1 MASKKAVPTPPIPIK
16 DISCSVIYQNTLYT
30 YSSSGVLQSL
40 SLEAGAE
47 WKELSKGMPVT
58 GGVCVS
64 STPVKPR
71 EPGLFVVG
79 GKGPDGYR
87 GLQKFTYST
96 GQWELQGPVSED
108 VMNRLGHGAAYINS
122 TDAILVYAGNK
133 DGTIHAG
140 SQTFTIGA
148 SAPFEVRSFN
158 SDGVPPLANPM
169 LLPWSNNQAALVGG
183 EGNTKVILFSP
194 ETGGWKDSGAT
205 LAAPLSKDVSVM
217 RAAVVA
223 GTDGSKSLYT
233 FDTSQ
238 SPNLV
243 TRSTLIDAQGQP
255 KTNSPAL
262 STRAENEDQEW
273 RLIERQAE
281 QWPKYNSTFAPK
293 ATRTNFALAQDP
305 NGMIVLAGGTDGEP
319 IDIFNGR
326 ANTWMDTP
334 GVFST
339 DTLRTLDTD
348 SSSSSVSVA
357 SSTSASPTPSASPS
371 STSTS
376 TSVISSVTPSSS
388 SEPTLVPGAGVPA
401 NKPDS
406 YSSIPPVNTI
416 LGAVLG
422 TTAAVLIL
430 LGILYCLLRRKKK
443 RDELEAGNANRDS
456 GLTPLNEKSGVMYA
470 ADGLPRGPGN
480 GTFRGHQQQDS
491 QGSFSSMAILM
502 GKVNQQHKQAAVQRN
517 PSKESKRSSESSILN
532 SAFKKSISNPIPHPA
547 SPNPFAD
554 PAPPLPQAQ
563 MRDEKGGTVVFS
575 NDVGEPRPRPARPD
589 RPDGTRR
596 SSGWNRYWSGGS
608 TLNILGFG
616 SGASKRTTVA
626 SDSSSRYSAN
636 VQNRITQD
644 SATVPHL
651 AVGGSRLPEPTPEF
665 QRVNSASP
673 TISASPQLGP
683 GMKGRIER
691 PTSTGSDRSG
701 YSSGIPASV
710 HDNWDPTGADQPW
723 GSNRAPSS
731 AYNYN
736 SAYNSVYSTAL
747 APPSSSSSRPAL
759 PSGVST
765 QPQLAM
771 AANSSDMSW
780 LNLGEDKK
788 KNFY

>member
-1 MASKKAVPTPPIPIK
+1 MASKKAVPTPPTSIK
-16 DISCSVIYQNTLYT
+16 DISCSIIYENTLYT
-30 YSSSGVLQSL
+30 YSSTGVLQSL
-40 SLEAGAE
+40 ALEAGAE
-47 WKELSKGMPVT
+47 WKELAKGVAVT
-58 GGVCVS
+58 GGVCVG

-96 GQWELQGPVSED
+96 GQWETQSPPSED

-133 DGTIHAG
+133 DGTVHAG

-148 SAPFEVRSFN
+148 SAPFEVRSFD
-158 SDGVPPLANPM
+158 SAGVPSLANPM
-169 LLPWSNNQAALVGG
+169 LLPWSNNQAVLVGG
-183 EGNTKVILFSP
+183 EGNTKVMVFSP
-194 ETGGWKDSGAT
+194 EAGGWKDSGAT
-205 LAAPLSKDVSVM
+205 LAAALSKDVSVM
-217 RAAVVA
+217 RAAVVT
-223 GTDGSKSLYT
+223 GTDGSKCLYT

-238 SPNLV
+238 SPNVV
-243 TRSTLIDAQGQP
+243 TRTALIDAQGQP
-255 KTNSPAL
+255 QTNSPAL
-262 STRAENEDQEW
+262 STRAEKEDEDHEW
-273 RLIERQAE
+273 RLIERRAE
-281 QWPKYNSTFAPK
+281 QWPKYNSTYAPT

-326 ANTWMDTP
+326 TNTWMDTP
-334 GVFST
+334 DVFSN
-339 DTLRTLDTD
+339 DSVRALDSVST
-348 SSSSSVSVA
+348 SSSISVA
-357 SSTSASPTPSASPS
+357 SSTSATPTPSSTPS

-376 TSVISSVTPSSS
+376 VTSSVTPSSS
-388 SEPTLVPGAGVPA
+388 SETTITPGAGVSST
-401 NKPDS
+401 KSDS
-406 YSSIPPVNTI
+406 NSSIPPVNTI

-443 RDELEAGNANRDS
+443 REELEAGRAMRDS
-456 GLTPLNEKSGVMYA
+456 GLTPLTEKGGAMYA
-470 ADGLPRGPGN
+470 ADGLPRGPNN
-480 GTFRGHQQQDS
+480 GPFRGHQQQDS

-517 PSKESKRSSESSILN
+517 PSKESKRSSQSSILN

-554 PAPPLPQAQ
+554 PPPPMPQAQ

-575 NDVGEPRPRPARPD
+575 NDIGEPRPRPPRPD

-626 SDSSSRYSAN
+626 SDVSSRYSAN
-636 VQNRITQD
+636 MQNRITQD
-644 SATVPHL
+644 SATVPQL
-651 AVGGSRLPEPTPEF
+651 AVGGNRLPEPTPEF

-710 HDNWDPTGADQPW
+710 HDNWDPTGADEAW

-747 APPSSSSSRPAL
+747 APPSSSSSRPPL

-765 QPQLAM
+765 QPQLSM

-788 KNFY
+788 KNFH